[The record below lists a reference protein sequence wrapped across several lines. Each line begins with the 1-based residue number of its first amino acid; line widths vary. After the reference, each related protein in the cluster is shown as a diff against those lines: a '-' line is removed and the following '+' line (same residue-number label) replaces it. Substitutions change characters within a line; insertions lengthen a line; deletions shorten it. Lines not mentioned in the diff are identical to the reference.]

1 MRGSSACTRRS
12 LSEGGTASRRDRML
26 LRMRRRLVLALCAL
40 LVIGFGGTIWWREGG
55 KRLFFPRKWAEVE
68 PGLYRSGQIHRRLI
82 EDVLREHRIE
92 LVVDLAPDE
101 EGDLDNA
108 AEREVTARLGIPVL
122 SLSLGGDGSGD
133 PQDYVGALTTAV
145 EAHRQGKHVLV
156 HCEAGSERTGAFFLL
171 YRTLVQGWSPADAIA
186 EYASFRN
193 RPIKRGSS
201 TRYLDA
207 HMAEIASGLVASGAL
222 GALPDPLPSF
232 APAVAAAAEP

>member
-1 MRGSSACTRRS
+1 
-12 LSEGGTASRRDRML
+12 ML
-26 LRMRRRLVLALCAL
+26 RRMRRRLVLVLCGL
-40 LVIGFGGTIWWREGG
+40 LLLGAGGTIWWRDGG

-82 EDVLREHRIE
+82 EDVLREHGID

-101 EGDLDNA
+101 KGDLDNA

-133 PQDYVGALTTAV
+133 PQGYVAALTTAI

-156 HCEAGSERTGAFFLL
+156 HCEAGSERTGAFFVL
-171 YRTLVQGWSPADAIA
+171 YRTLFQGWSAADAIA

-193 RPIKRGSS
+193 RPLSDGSS

-207 HMAEIASGLVASGAL
+207 HLPEIASGLVASGAL
-222 GALPDPLPSF
+222 EALPDPLPSF